1 MIHTEKQIENL
12 VKRLLSDIEREYYE
26 NRTMYITYKGE
37 IELRQY
43 KKTIA
48 KGWLVNVPVH
58 DDQFNKEESEF
69 IIIYVNDETLEFEA
83 YLDCSM
89 GRPVPMIAKK
99 MDNGKYGLGFPQ

>member
-43 KKTIA
+43 KKTI
-48 KGWLVNVPVH
+48 L
-58 DDQFNKEESEF
+58 
-69 IIIYVNDETLEFEA
+69 
-83 YLDCSM
+83 
-89 GRPVPMIAKK
+89 
-99 MDNGKYGLGFPQ
+99 